1 MEAKELMIGNY
12 VYEEYGGIY
21 EVININSEG
30 FDYLDLK
37 KPTFKALGRFD
48 LSSIKGL
55 PLTEQWLLKFGF
67 KQEKNKYWF
76 SNEVISISVHKDG
89 YYNIWGNSGR
99 EIARKGIKYVH
110 QLQNLYFA
118 LTNKELAIVY

>member
-1 MEAKELMIGNY
+1 MESKELRIENLVTYYGKI
-12 VYEEYGGIY
+12 VSITGITEEHPFIY
-21 EVININSEG
+21 LITA
-30 FDYLDLK
+30 DYLDWDEIEPIL
-37 KPTFKALGRFD
+37 
-48 LSSIKGL
+48 I
-55 PLTEQWLLKFGF
+55 TEQWLFKFGF

-118 LTNKELAIVY
+118 LVGKELQQHLKSY